1 MIFSD
6 LPKYFNA
13 YFAENQIIILIYNEL
28 LLIKQDKL
36 LIPLQVRQYHLQ
48 THGGIY
54 LLNNINYGKTEL
66 KKTYI

>member
-28 LLIKQDKL
+28 LD
-36 LIPLQVRQYHLQ
+36 
-48 THGGIY
+48 
-54 LLNNINYGKTEL
+54 
-66 KKTYI
+66 

>member
-28 LLIKQDKL
+28 LIQYIDEKILIKTYCDTKL
-36 LIPLQVRQYHLQ
+36 MITNELRNF
-48 THGGIY
+48 T
-54 LLNNINYGKTEL
+54 GKL
-66 KKTYI
+66 